1 MLLRSYQHQALDAT
15 NGAFGRVR
23 SVLDVLATGL
33 GKTVLFSHVAKDY
46 MARGRVLILAH
57 REELLA
63 QAGQK
68 IHAIAGVRP
77 DLEMADSR
85 ASTLFRSPVV
95 LTSVQT
101 QTAGTNGHRRMH
113 RFDPSE
119 FSLLI
124 VDEAHHAVS
133 PSYRAVLDHY
143 RQNTNLCVLGVTATP
158 DRHDE
163 EALGKV
169 FEEVAF
175 NYGIREGIDDGW
187 LVDIRQQFVEVT
199 GLDFSQCRTTAG
211 DLNQR
216 DLAAVMEAEKQL
228 HGVVS
233 ATLDLC
239 RGRRTLVFA
248 SSVSHGERMTE
259 IFNRHEPGFAR
270 FVCGATDSFE
280 RRHTIE
286 AFRRGAFP
294 CLVNVGIA
302 TEGFD
307 VPDIAAVVLARP
319 TKSRS
324 LYSQMVGRGTRP
336 DAACI
341 QSVDTPDDR
350 RAAIASSSKPELL
363 VIDFVGNAGRH
374 RLVHTSDILGDG
386 YSDEVVELAE
396 RLAKSRGTSRIREV
410 LAEAE
415 KLERMRHRIQE
426 AAQRSV
432 VRGKAEYR
440 TSDVN
445 PFEVFELPKRKERGW
460 EVGKTATP
468 NQVQYLAQLGVKAE
482 AMSLAQASQVIDEV
496 IERSRLN
503 LCTFKQARV
512 LRQHGYATDV
522 SKSEASK
529 IIDGIAANG
538 WRRVGT

>member
-1 MLLRSYQHQALDAT
+1 MILRPYQQQALDAT
-15 NGAFGRVR
+15 DAAFTRVR
-23 SVLDVLATGL
+23 SVLNVLATGL
-33 GKTVLFSHVAKDY
+33 GKTVIFSHVAKDY
-46 MARGRVLILAH
+46 MTRGRVLILAH
-57 REELLA
+57 REELLQ

-77 DLEMADSR
+77 DLEMGDSR
-85 ASTLFRSPVV
+85 ASGLFRSPVV

-101 QTAGTNGHRRMH
+101 QTAGVNGHRRMH
-113 RFDPSE
+113 RFDPNE
-119 FSLLI
+119 FSLLV
-124 VDEAHHAVS
+124 VDECHHAVS
-133 PSYRAVLDHY
+133 PSNRAVIDYY
-143 RQNTNLCVLGVTATP
+143 RQNPNLCVFGCTATP

-187 LVDIRQQFVEVT
+187 LCDIRQQFVEVT
-199 GLDFSQCRTTAG
+199 GLDFSACRTTAG
-211 DLNQR
+211 DLNQK

-248 SSVSHGERMTE
+248 ASVSHGERMTE
-259 IFNRHEPGFAR
+259 IFNRHEPGSTR
-270 FVCGATDSFE
+270 FVCGATESVE
-280 RRHTIE
+280 RRQTINK
-286 AFRRGAFP
+286 FRLGEFP

-307 VPDIAAVVLARP
+307 VPEISAVVLARP

-341 QSVDTPDDR
+341 QHLFTPEDR
-350 RAAIASSSKPELL
+350 RCAISNSAKAELL
-363 VIDFVGNAGRH
+363 VVDFVGNAGRH
-374 RLVHTSDILGDG
+374 KLVHTADILGEG

-440 TSDVN
+440 TSNVD
-445 PFEVFELPKRKERGW
+445 PFNVFELPARRERGW
-460 EVGKTATP
+460 EVGKKATP
-468 NQVQYLAQLGVKAE
+468 NEVRYLAQLGDNAK
-482 AMSLAQASQVIDEV
+482 AMSLAQASQIIDEV
-496 IERSRLN
+496 VERSRLN
-503 LCTFKQARV
+503 LCTYKQARL

>member
-1 MLLRSYQHQALDAT
+1 MILRSYQQQALDAT
-15 NGAFGRVR
+15 DSAFTRVR

-46 MARGRVLILAH
+46 MTRGRVLILAH

-68 IHAIAGVRP
+68 IHAIAGIRP
-77 DLEMADSR
+77 DLEMADNR

-101 QTAGTNGHRRMH
+101 QTAGTNGYRRMH
-113 RFDPSE
+113 RFDPNE
-119 FSLLI
+119 FSLLV

-143 RQNTNLCVLGVTATP
+143 RQNTELRVLGVTATP

-216 DLAAVMEAEKQL
+216 DLAAVMESEKQL

-248 SSVSHGERMTE
+248 SGVSHGERMTE

-270 FVCGATDSFE
+270 FVCGATEQRKRQS
-280 RRHTIE
+280 TI
-286 AFRRGAFP
+286 AKFRSGEFP

-341 QSVDTPDDR
+341 QGVDAPDDR
-350 RAAIASSSKPELL
+350 RAAIASSSKPQLL
-363 VIDFVGNAGRH
+363 VVDFVGNAGRH
-374 RLVHTSDILGDG
+374 KLVHTSDILGDG
-386 YSDEVVELAE
+386 YSDDVVELAE

-426 AAQRSV
+426 AAQRFV

-440 TSDVN
+440 TSNID
-445 PFEVFELPKRKERGW
+445 PFDVFELPKRNERGW
-460 EVGKTATP
+460 EVGKAATP
-468 NQVQYLAQLGVKAE
+468 YQVQYLTQLGVRAE
-482 AMSLAQASQVIDEV
+482 KMSLAQASQVIDEV

-529 IIDGIAANG
+529 VIDGIAANG